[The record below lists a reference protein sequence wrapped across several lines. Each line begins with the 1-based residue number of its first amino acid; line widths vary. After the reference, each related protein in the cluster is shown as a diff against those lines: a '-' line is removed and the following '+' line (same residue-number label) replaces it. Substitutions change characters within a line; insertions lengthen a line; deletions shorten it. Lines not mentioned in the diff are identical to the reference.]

1 MMPVVAWNLLHEI
14 EILKTSTEVF
24 AEFCVRGI
32 TANEDTCRRY
42 AEGSMSI
49 VTVLNPH
56 IGYAKAA
63 EIAKEY
69 LQSGKSIRA
78 LVLEKGWLTAEQLDR
93 ILDLRKMTEP
103 GIHGFGEG

>member
-1 MMPVVAWNLLHEI
+1 MMPVVAFNLNHEI
-14 EILKTSTEVF
+14 EILKNALEVYVN
-24 AEFCVRGI
+24 FCIKGI
-32 TANEDTCRRY
+32 TANEDRCMHY

-69 LQSGKSIRA
+69 LSSGKPIRQ
-78 LVLEKGWLTAEQLDR
+78 LVLEKKLLSPEKLDEVFN
-93 ILDLRKMTEP
+93 LYGMTEP
-103 GIHGFGEG
+103 GIHR